1 MKTESL
7 VSMTAPTIGNNSLK
21 PDATKYDAKTEDGEV
36 SCYWHIIPLESIPR
50 AMEEKLSNMK
60 SKPVSDVKVG
70 VSCKNIFY

>member
-36 SCYWHIIPLESIPR
+36 SCYWHIIPLESILR
-50 AMEEKLSNMK
+50 AM
-60 SKPVSDVKVG
+60 
-70 VSCKNIFY
+70 